1 MKLSTLAA
9 LALVALLVSAGA
21 AAAMPGVASTQNQ
34 NQADGHAQATDHAD
48 DAGGD
53 ENAAAGAANAP
64 DDRGPH
70 VDLPERVPDH
80 VPQLHDLIRRFLSGD
95 LDGSLGGAVSDETP
109 GNSTETPADAS
120 G

>member
-1 MKLSTLAA
+1 MKLSKLAA

-21 AAAMPGVASTQNQ
+21 AAAVPGVASNQ

-48 DAGGD
+48 DGD
-53 ENAAAGAANAP
+53 AHASSGGAANAP

-70 VDLPERVPDH
+70 VDLPEQVPDH
-80 VPQLHDLIRRFLSGD
+80 VEQIHELIRRFLSGD
-95 LDGSLGGAVSDETP
+95 LDGSLGGAVSDATP